1 MVSKIAIMNAKTQMM
16 KVLFDF
22 LGAGSVVTAAVGA
35 TLAVVGAGAVA
46 VAFVEASGVEHSG
59 CCVIGQPQ

>member
-1 MVSKIAIMNAKTQMM
+1 MM

-46 VAFVEASGVEHSG
+46 GAFVEASGVEHSG